1 MDHPIFFIT
10 KLLES
15 IGLGHFAHA
24 YPHVTYTWLIMLLL
38 IVFSLLAVKSVKMV
52 PARGQNFFEMVIST
66 IENFQVGVMGE
77 HGRFMFPLI
86 ATLFFFIFLSNV
98 MGLIPGCYSP
108 TASINTT
115 LACALIVFFSTHII
129 GIKTHGFKY
138 IKQFLGPFLPLAPLM
153 LPIELIGHFSRLL
166 SLSLRLFG
174 NIMGEDLVLAILLLL
189 AGKFL
194 IPVVGMMALALFT
207 SFIQAFVFALLS
219 MIYIGAALE
228 EAH

>member
-1 MDHPIFFIT
+1 MEHPIFFIT
-10 KLLES
+10 KFLES

-52 PARGQNFFEMVIST
+52 PAGGQNFFEMVISG
-66 IENFQVGVMGE
+66 IESFQVDTMGE
-77 HGRFMFPLI
+77 HGRSVFPLI
-86 ATLFFFIFLSNV
+86 ATLGIFIFLSNAI
-98 MGLIPGCYSP
+98 GLIPGFYSP

-115 LACALIVFFSTHII
+115 LACALIVFSTTHII

-138 IKQFLGPFLPLAPLM
+138 IKQFLGPIWWLAPLM
-153 LPIELIGHFSRLL
+153 LPIEIISHLSRVL
-166 SLSLRLFG
+166 SLTLRLFG
-174 NIMGEDLVLAILLLL
+174 NIMGEDLVMIILIFL

-194 IPVVGMMALALFT
+194 APLPMMFLALFT
-207 SFIQAFVFALLS
+207 CFIQAFVFSLLS
-219 MIYIGAALE
+219 MIYLGAAME

>member
-1 MDHPIFFIT
+1 MEHPIFFIT
-10 KLLES
+10 KLFEA

-52 PARGQNFFEMVIST
+52 PAGGQNFFEMVISG
-66 IENFQVGVMGE
+66 IENFQVDVMGE
-77 HGRFMFPLI
+77 HGRSVFPLI
-86 ATLFFFIFLSNV
+86 ATLGLFIFFSNV
-98 MGLIPGCYSP
+98 MGLIPGFYSP

-115 LACALIVFFSTHII
+115 LACALIVFFTTHII

-138 IKQFLGPFLPLAPLM
+138 IKQFLGPIWWMAPLM
-153 LPIELIGHFSRLL
+153 LPIEIISHLSRVL
-166 SLSLRLFG
+166 SLTLRLFG
-174 NIMGEDLVLAILLLL
+174 NIMGEDLVLGILLLL

-194 IPVVGMMALALFT
+194 APLPMMFLAVFT
-207 SFIQAFVFALLS
+207 SFVQAFVFALLS
-219 MIYIGAALE
+219 MMYISAAME